1 MTSYFY
7 IEVDMEKLSLSEI
20 VCIEETTITVR
31 AYRRRT
37 TVPSRIFRFMGL
49 KQGDTLRWIA
59 TRDGTVFVEKVE
71 LKKDESEQE

>member
-59 TRDGTVFVEKVE
+59 TRDGTVFVVKVE